1 MGKLIFNHT
10 DTELLEVQ
18 REASKIEFEVPDD
31 MNISEFKVM
40 CVRLASAMGY
50 HENSIKKSFGDLV
63 FGNDEPNTIKELL
76 DELNLKK
83 SYSESK

>member
-1 MGKLIFNHT
+1 MGKLIFNYT
-10 DTELLEVQ
+10 DKELLEVQ

-31 MNISEFKVM
+31 MNISEFKFM

-63 FGNDEPNTIKELL
+63 FGNDEPNSIKELL
-76 DELNLKK
+76 DELNIKK

>member
-1 MGKLIFNHT
+1 MGKLIFNYT